1 MDHATEGAK
10 YMQEKQPLNILR
22 AEWAKAWGIE
32 PHRWIG
38 RNMLERSLAFKKRE
52 QAGHGLS
59 PEQKQRLN
67 KLVTSYKRNPNY
79 FDQGHAALKP
89 GMKLIRNWQGKPHSV
104 TVTTNGFMYQDKEY
118 SSLST
123 IASEITGSRWNGWVF
138 FGVKKS

>member
-1 MDHATEGAK
+1 
-10 YMQEKQPLNILR
+10 MQENLPIAALR
-22 AEWAKAWGIE
+22 QQWAEAWHIT

-38 RNMLERSLAFKKRE
+38 RAMLERSLAAKKSAQEGCGLTPNQKKR
-52 QAGHGLS
+52 LS
-59 PEQKQRLN
+59 
-67 KLVTSYKRNPNY
+67 KLVTAYKRNPNY

-118 SSLST
+118 SGLST

-138 FGVKKS
+138 FGVKKTHK